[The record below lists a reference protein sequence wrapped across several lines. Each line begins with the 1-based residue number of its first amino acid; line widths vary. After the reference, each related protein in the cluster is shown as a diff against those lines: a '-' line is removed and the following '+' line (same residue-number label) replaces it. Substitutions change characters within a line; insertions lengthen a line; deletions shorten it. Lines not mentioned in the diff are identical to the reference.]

1 MSNRILLQILLIVAL
16 AAGAAS
22 CRAPYPYSQRS
33 ADEIYADAGIDIE
46 NGNGSGAM
54 AKLNYLRDRHA
65 TFPDQEGVDFRFVE
79 AKKLNEDYWNA
90 FEDLREFLQK
100 YRVTTRHA
108 KSEEL
113 LFELG
118 TTLLQSTSSLL
129 GLGIA
134 RESDDGVLVLEYLRE
149 QFPNSRYGDEALRR
163 MAQYR
168 FESRDY
174 QGAIRDYELILKVY
188 PGSQWRDLA
197 EYRIAIAHLRGQKR
211 PDLDQSELLK
221 ARESLQNYL
230 LSRPEGV
237 RLDEAKA
244 ALRETEEK
252 LAESEYKIGEFYRVV
267 EQPFGA
273 ALHYKNAIVTYP
285 GTEYAARA
293 EERLAQMPAHIEP
306 APAKYPVKNEQSAP

>member
-1 MSNRILLQILLIVAL
+1 M
-16 AAGAAS
+16 S
-22 CRAPYPYSQRS
+22 CRAGYPYSQRS

-46 NGNGSGAM
+46 NGNGTDALS
-54 AKLNYLRDRHA
+54 KLNYLRDKHT
-65 TFPDQEGVDFRFVE
+65 TFPDQEGVDFRFAE
-79 AKKLNEDYWNA
+79 AKKLNGKFWA
-90 FEDLREFLQK
+90 SFVDLREFLQK

-113 LFELG
+113 LFDLG
-118 TTLLQSTSSLL
+118 TILLQSTSSLL
-129 GLGIA
+129 GLGVA

-197 EYRIAIAHLRGQKR
+197 EYRIAIAHLRGLRR

-221 ARESLQNYL
+221 ARESLQSYL
-230 LSRPEGV
+230 LSRPEGA

-267 EQPFGA
+267 KEPFGA
-273 ALHYKNAIVTYP
+273 ALHYKSAIVTYP
-285 GTEYAARA
+285 GTDYAARA
-293 EERLAQMPAHIEP
+293 EARLAEMPAHIEP
-306 APAKYPVKNEQSAP
+306 APAKWPVKTENSGN